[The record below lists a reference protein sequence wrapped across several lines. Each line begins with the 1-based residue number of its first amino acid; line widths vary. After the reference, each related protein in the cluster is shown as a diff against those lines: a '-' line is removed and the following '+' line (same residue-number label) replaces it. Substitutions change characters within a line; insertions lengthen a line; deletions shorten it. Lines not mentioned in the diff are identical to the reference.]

1 VEPADLSRR
10 AGGCRHAGRVRTAT
24 LVALAGT
31 VGLLAYLARLLKSA
45 PMSDAPRSK
54 TGHFLMTADQHR
66 RLAAELR
73 AQDPTDHPE
82 RLMMAAN
89 HEMIATVIERLE
101 AKAAVKP
108 KTTAPDRRRR
118 FRVIEGGKD

>member
-1 VEPADLSRR
+1 
-10 AGGCRHAGRVRTAT
+10 
-24 LVALAGT
+24 
-31 VGLLAYLARLLKSA
+31 
-45 PMSDAPRSK
+45 
-54 TGHFLMTADQHR
+54 MTADQHR

-108 KTTAPDRRRR
+108 KTAAPERICRRRSSR
-118 FRVIEGGKD
+118 AIRSARMRQAL